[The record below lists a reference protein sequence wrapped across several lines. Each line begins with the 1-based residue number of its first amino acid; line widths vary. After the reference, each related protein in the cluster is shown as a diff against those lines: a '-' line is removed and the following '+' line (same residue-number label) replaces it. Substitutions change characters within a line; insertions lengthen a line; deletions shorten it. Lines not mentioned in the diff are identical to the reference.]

1 LNSGSS
7 GPRPLAICDVRRC
20 NGGRRSLPKQ
30 ITTGWLVPKP
40 QEMRLGH
47 WAEPGLE
54 RRPNRAVIGRVLASG
69 ARPIEP
75 RSHVRQLI
83 WKRMAS
89 GFKPPIPKRPA
100 WMAYAVVF
108 PLLALAFVTSPVW
121 MAMFAALKAVK
132 TIKAASRQHR
142 IRSGR
147 NPMDPPPASA
157 SLTKASSPLPEGLR
171 HVITA
176 EARLAARPYCSITAP
191 AGAP

>member
-1 LNSGSS
+1 
-7 GPRPLAICDVRRC
+7 VRRC

-121 MAMFAALKAVK
+121 MANVRCFEGSEDNQSSFSPAPHSERPQSYGSAE
-132 TIKAASRQHR
+132 
-142 IRSGR
+142 
-147 NPMDPPPASA
+147 PASA
-157 SLTKASSPLPEGLR
+157 SLTKASSLLPKGLR
-171 HVITA
+171 HVIPA
-176 EARLAARPYCSITAP
+176 EARLAARPYCSITTAP